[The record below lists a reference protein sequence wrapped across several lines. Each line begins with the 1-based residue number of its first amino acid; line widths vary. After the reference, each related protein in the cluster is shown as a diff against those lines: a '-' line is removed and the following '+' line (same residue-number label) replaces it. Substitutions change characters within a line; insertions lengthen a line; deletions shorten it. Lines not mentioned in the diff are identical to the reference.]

1 MLAPPPPPRRPV
13 AMDIECYRNYFLVKF
28 KDFQTGAFTDFA
40 MWPGISL
47 DMPALVRMLQT
58 STIYTFNGNN
68 YDLPQLTLALHG
80 ATCAILKQASDKII
94 MQRLK
99 PWEFYRE
106 YNFEP
111 PAYIDHVDIMEVAPG
126 AAVGLKMYGGRG
138 HSKRMQDLPIDPAA
152 DIQPHERD
160 ILAAYC
166 GNDLDTTHDLYL
178 AIKDRI
184 DLRERVSQ
192 QYGTDC
198 RSKSDAQIAEAVI
211 RARLP
216 FKPQKPFWPHG
227 SQFFY
232 EAPEYVAFATPQ
244 LQEVLRLVTT
254 TPFVV
259 SDKEQV
265 ADADDSIKTGVMIP
279 KEVAG
284 RDIVIG
290 NSKYRIGIGGLHS
303 QEQRRVTRSVLGV
316 VTVSDHDVA
325 SYYPSLILQL
335 GMYPKQLGS
344 AFLEIYRTIYAER
357 LAAKHSGNKTVADGF
372 KIVLNGTFGKLG
384 SKYSILFAPDL
395 MIRVTITGQL
405 CLLML
410 IEALELCGIAVVSAN
425 TDGIVLATP
434 AGLEAT
440 RDGLML
446 WWQSCT
452 GLELEMSEYGA
463 LYSRDV
469 NNYIAVKPDGKM
481 KGKGAY
487 ALSGVLENKHPNKDV
502 CLDAVRA
509 YIGTGTPLSDT
520 IRACQDIRR
529 FIVVRNVKGGGQW
542 RGEYL
547 GKAVRWYYSTDGDPI
562 LYVSNGNKV
571 ATSDGCRPL
580 MELPDTMPQ
589 DVNYAH
595 YVDAAAE
602 MLRDLGVPYE

>member
-1 MLAPPPPPRRPV
+1 MSIAPPPPPPRRPA

-28 KDFQTGAFTDFA
+28 KDFETGAFTDFP
-40 MWPGISL
+40 MWPGQPL
-47 DMPALVRMLQT
+47 DIAGLVRMLQT
-58 STIYTFNGNN
+58 CTIYTFNGNN

-80 ATCAILKQASDKII
+80 VSNLVLKQASDKII

-99 PWEFYRE
+99 PWEYYRE
-106 YNFEP
+106 YNVEV
-111 PAYIDHVDIMEVAPG
+111 PAWIDHVDIMEVAPG
-126 AAVGLKMYGGRG
+126 VGVGLKMYGGRG

-160 ILAAYC
+160 ILSAYC

-254 TPFVV
+254 TPFIV

-284 RDIVIG
+284 RDIGIG

-303 QEQRRVTRSVLGV
+303 QEQRRVTRSVPGV

-335 GMYPKQLGS
+335 GMYPKQLGP
-344 AFLEIYRTIYAER
+344 AFLEIYRTIYTER

-440 RDGLML
+440 RDGLLL

-452 GLELEMSEYGA
+452 GLELDMNEYVA

-469 NNYIAVKPDGKM
+469 NNYIAVKPDGDI

-487 ALSGVLENKHPNKDV
+487 ALSGILKNKHPNKDV
-502 CLDAVRA
+502 CLDAVCA
-509 YIGTGTPLSDT
+509 YIGSGTPLADT

-542 RGEYL
+542 RGDYL

-580 MELPDTMPQ
+580 MELPDTMPP
-589 DVNYAH
+589 DVDYDH
-595 YVDAAAE
+595 YVQVAAE
-602 MLRDLGVPYE
+602 MLADLGI